1 MILALKIL
9 TGCSRITVPSFTWE
23 LPMMQMASKPETNV
37 AKQGSASL
45 EECGAAEY
53 ECRLWNRKISWRLQE
68 IQIGVGDATR

>member
-1 MILALKIL
+1 
-9 TGCSRITVPSFTWE
+9 
-23 LPMMQMASKPETNV
+23 MMQMASKPETNV